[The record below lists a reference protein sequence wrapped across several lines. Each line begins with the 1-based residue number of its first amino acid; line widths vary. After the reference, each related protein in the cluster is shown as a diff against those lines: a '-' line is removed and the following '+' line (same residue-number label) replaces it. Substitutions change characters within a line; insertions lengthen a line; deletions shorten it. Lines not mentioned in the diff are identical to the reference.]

1 MEDLLRSKG
10 YSIDREQLKR
20 VIVKPHRTICS
31 PVNYEVERRTAI
43 RDGFMEMLRK
53 EFLDPS
59 LEKEIREQS
68 LSGY

>member
-1 MEDLLRSKG
+1 M
-10 YSIDREQLKR
+10 
-20 VIVKPHRTICS
+20 KPHRIICS

-59 LEKEIREQS
+59 LEKEIREKS